1 MKFMQRAA
9 AASPSSPG
17 TPTSDEA
24 HSSKRRKTAGRSSL
38 GMPETPSYV
47 IDQKAAHAA
56 LAEEER
62 KRQVA
67 VEKRAEQ
74 LGDSHWVL
82 DSAKLP
88 GSRHGGMPLKIVQ
101 VGFSQIDRRGG
112 SEEDQEQDEMPRTDG
127 PVFQSYG
134 PKKSKGKKDEAC
146 ISPPAWPST
155 RADILLQNVSESDSD
170 SNSDSDSDDSD
181 SSVSSSEGAGEETSQ
196 TMPGRASYGS
206 QKRGEFSRQTAER
219 EKTKKLAAARAARR
233 TKEVKLNRLTSI
245 SGAGS
250 FGSKG
255 SNPPRRR

>member
-9 AASPSSPG
+9 AASPSSPR
-17 TPTSDEA
+17 TPPSDEG

-38 GMPETPSYV
+38 GTPETPSYV
-47 IDQKAAHAA
+47 IDQKAAQAA
-56 LAEEER
+56 LEEEER

-67 VEKRAEQ
+67 VEQRAEQ

-82 DSAKLP
+82 DSTKLP
-88 GSRHGGMPLKIVQ
+88 GSNQGGTPLKIVR

-112 SEEDQEQDEMPRTDG
+112 LEEGQEQAEPSRTDG

-134 PKKSKGKKDEAC
+134 PKKSKAKKDEAC
-146 ISPPAWPST
+146 VSSPARSSP
-155 RADILLQNVSESDSD
+155 RADISLQSDSD

-181 SSVSSSEGAGEETSQ
+181 SSCSSSEEAGEEVSQ
-196 TMPGRASYGS
+196 ARPGRASYGS
-206 QKRGEFSRQTAER
+206 QKRGERSRQTAER
-219 EKTKKLAAARAARR
+219 ERSRKLAAARR
-233 TKEVKLNRLTSI
+233 TKEVKLNTLTSI